1 MILETSEIEAEKQ
14 LVLISYS
21 GGSVELNNS
30 ADIYVKFSVDEWAFQ
45 VEAKLKWQNDCNCQL
60 MVFLSLSEKP
70 LVTVTPKTDR
80 EKWPLFHW

>member
-30 ADIYVKFSVDEWAFQ
+30 ADIYVKFSVDE
-45 VEAKLKWQNDCNCQL
+45 
-60 MVFLSLSEKP
+60 
-70 LVTVTPKTDR
+70 
-80 EKWPLFHW
+80 